1 MFYKKMVIRSI
12 FYSIIFINVVLC
24 YSGSSANAINKN
36 VIFPTVKHN
45 GPLKVSIIGSGSW
58 GTVISKIISENT
70 QRSKIFH
77 PIVRMYVNEEI
88 IDNEKLSDII
98 NKTKENVK
106 YMKGMKL
113 PNNIV
118 AIPDIDK
125 VIEGADLLIFVVPHQ
140 YLKTTL
146 SEILKNKNLKSTAKA
161 ISLMK
166 GVKICDYK
174 PMLLS
179 NIIEN
184 MLNIECSVLS
194 GSNIASELSTESFSE
209 ATIGFENLETAE
221 IWRDLF
227 DRNYFKI
234 NCIQDKAGVEMCGA
248 LKNVVALGVGFS
260 EAFKKSYN
268 TKSAIIR
275 IGLEEMKKFA
285 KLFFPNVL
293 DETFL
298 DSCGVADVIAT
309 CLGGRNVK
317 CATEFAFRNGQDS
330 WDKIESELLNGQK
343 LQGVYTSKEIYK
355 ILENRDLK
363 SEFPLFSI
371 IYEIAFGYKH
381 PSSITSVLSTKKLRH
396 IKYRK

>member
-1 MFYKKMVIRSI
+1 MVIRYI

-24 YSGSSANAINKN
+24 YSGGSTNTINKN
-36 VIFPTVKHN
+36 VISPTVKHN

-88 IDNEKLSDII
+88 ADNEKLSDII

-125 VIEGADLLIFVVPHQ
+125 VIEDADLLIFVVPHQ
-140 YLKTTL
+140 YLETTL
-146 SEILKNKNLKSTAKA
+146 SEIMKNKNLKSTAKA

-166 GVKICDYK
+166 GIKICDYK

-221 IWRDLF
+221 IWRELF

-248 LKNVVALGVGFS
+248 LKNVVALGIGFS

-298 DSCGVADVIAT
+298 DSCGVADIIAT

-317 CATEFAFRNGQDS
+317 CATEFAVRNGQDS

-343 LQGVYTSKEIYK
+343 LQ
-355 ILENRDLK
+355 
-363 SEFPLFSI
+363 
-371 IYEIAFGYKH
+371 
-381 PSSITSVLSTKKLRH
+381 VLLRKK
-396 IKYRK
+396 